1 MNLRKEIHLSPKA
14 KFLWGMVIALTVTIY
29 STLSIMRDVLRYV
42 YHHIGRNRFGAGVD
56 VFLITV
62 MAAIVVYFLL
72 RKKIHRNLFDLFT
85 LVVVF
90 LATGITMQ
98 VMEIPEERA
107 HFLEYGLL
115 GGLIFSAWS
124 KNLSGNW
131 LYLGSIFLVSLLGG
145 IDEIIQYYL
154 PNRVGE
160 IRDWILNVAGGMIGI
175 SVAWILNRPSRSN
188 STKQTENENPPSSP
202 F

>member
-29 STLSIMRDVLRYV
+29 STLSVMRDVLRFIYLQ
-42 YHHIGRNRFGAGVD
+42 IGRSTFSAGVD
-56 VFLITV
+56 VFLI
-62 MAAIVVYFLL
+62 AAMVSVVLYFIFR
-72 RKKIHRNLFDLFT
+72 RKVHENPFDLAT
-85 LVVVF
+85 LIVVF
-90 LATGITMQ
+90 LATGVTMK

-115 GGLIFSAWS
+115 GGLIFRAWS
-124 KNLSGNW
+124 ENLSGNW
-131 LYLGSIFLVSLLGG
+131 LYLASIFLVSLLGG

-160 IRDWILNVAGGMIGI
+160 VKDWILNIAGGMIGV
-175 SVAWILNRPSRSN
+175 SVAWVLSRPSKKDE
-188 STKQTENENPPSSP
+188 KQKK
-202 F
+202 